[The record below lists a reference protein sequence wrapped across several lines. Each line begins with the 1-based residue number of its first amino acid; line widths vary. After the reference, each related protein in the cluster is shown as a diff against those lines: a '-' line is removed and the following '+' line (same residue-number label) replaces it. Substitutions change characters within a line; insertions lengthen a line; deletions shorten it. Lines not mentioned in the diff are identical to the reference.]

1 MTAAPAQVSAWMCS
15 MPVFDVKLYGD
26 YPDYVERTRVL
37 LATINDHNISV
48 NKINNVVADPDSTPL
63 TIDTNKS

>member
-1 MTAAPAQVSAWMCS
+1 MCT
-15 MPVFDVKLYGD
+15 MPVFDVKQYGD

-48 NKINNVVADPDSTPL
+48 NKVNGAGAQSSKISL
-63 TIDTNKS
+63 SKDTNNS